1 MNKLRNLVVIGV
13 LASVALLAAGWVFL
27 VSPERSH
34 AAKLK
39 TDADGVRSSTSSLQT
54 QLAMLRAQA
63 KSLPAQRAKLQ
74 AISAK
79 VPNNPAEPA
88 LVRALT
94 KAADSAGVE
103 LTSIAPST
111 PAVMTAPV
119 APVAPAAT
127 GAAPAAGTPPVAASL
142 QVAAIALK
150 ITATGT
156 YFELEQFQR
165 NLENLSRALKST
177 TISLAPGGDK
187 VSSTSTTA
195 ASGGYTGTLTA
206 SIGATV
212 YMTVERAAAPLA
224 GAGAVAPGPTK

>member
-1 MNKLRNLVVIGV
+1 MSKLRNLVAVGA
-13 LASVALLAAGWVFL
+13 LAAVALLSAGWFLL
-27 VSPERSH
+27 VSPQRSQ
-34 AAKLK
+34 AAALR

-63 KSLPAQRAKLQ
+63 KNLPAQRAKLQ
-74 AISAK
+74 AIAAK

-94 KAADSAGVE
+94 KAADAAGVE
-103 LTSIAPST
+103 LISIAPAT
-111 PAVMTAPV
+111 PAVISAPV
-119 APVAPAAT
+119 AAAPA
-127 GAAPAAGTPPVAASL
+127 GAAPAAGGVASPVTGL

-150 ITATGT
+150 ISATGT

-177 TISLAPGGDK
+177 TISLAPGGD
-187 VSSTSTTA
+187 SATSTA
-195 ASGGYTGTLTA
+195 AAPGAVAGGYSGTLTA
-206 SIGATV
+206 AIGATV

-224 GAGAVAPGPTK
+224 GAGAAAPGPKK